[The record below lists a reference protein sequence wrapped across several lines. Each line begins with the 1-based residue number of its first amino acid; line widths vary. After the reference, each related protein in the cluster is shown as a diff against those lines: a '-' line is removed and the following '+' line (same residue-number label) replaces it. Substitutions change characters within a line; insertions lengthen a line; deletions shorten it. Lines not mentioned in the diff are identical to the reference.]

1 MPRQTQTQ
9 WRRRNTYYEHRAR
22 MLLLQAYFMDG
33 NDYNLKSNA
42 QFLVDMWRRYVIIR
56 MCVLCGADAVVQL
69 WQFSMLKHSNASALT
84 VRTAITNSTT
94 HVCVCECRQPWLRVG
109 KQKEANDKFYLP

>member
-33 NDYNLKSNA
+33 NDYNPKSNA

-84 VRTAITNSTT
+84 EAQPLRIPRLM
-94 HVCVCECRQPWLRVG
+94 CVWVSAAMAACR
-109 KQKEANDKFYLP
+109 